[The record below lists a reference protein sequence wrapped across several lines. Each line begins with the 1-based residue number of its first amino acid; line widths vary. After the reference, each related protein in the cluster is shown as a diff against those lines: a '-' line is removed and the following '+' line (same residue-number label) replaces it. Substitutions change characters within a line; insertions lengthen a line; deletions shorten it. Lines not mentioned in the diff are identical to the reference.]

1 MPNVKRENMTQEQLE
16 RYKEHDRKKYIKFK
30 EERLQDAKDRY
41 AANPEAKKEYDK
53 EFRKTD
59 AGKKIS
65 RKAAWKKRGVIFETK
80 EELEKTN
87 LTYIRFPGID
97 GSTLNRQ
104 TLFNDG
110 YISSYCKSIGTSKMI
125 GVGLSHIKLY
135 EYIKENDT
143 HDYALILEDDIL
155 VTNPNLDYR
164 KEINDIV
171 ALYQNKEP
179 QWDIIRLHSMG
190 YGMGST
196 AAYIVNLKHIEK
208 FTSMNLHY
216 HIDIQQS
223 FSYNIINLNTL
234 FNTRDHMITYKNP
247 IYNLYFDNQKIGFY
261 VNCC

>member
-1 MPNVKRENMTQEQLE
+1 MSFNT
-16 RYKEHDRKKYIKFK
+16 YYINLDSQPL
-30 EERLQDAKDRY
+30 RNR
-41 AANPEAKKEYDK
+41 
-53 EFRKTD
+53 
-59 AGKKIS
+59 
-65 RKAAWKKRGVIFETK
+65 ETK

-97 GSTLNRQ
+97 GSNVNRQ
-104 TLFNDG
+104 SLVNDG
-110 YISSYCKSIGTSKMI
+110 YLSSFCKSIGTPKMI
-125 GVGLSHIKLY
+125 GAGVSHIKLY

-190 YGMGST
+190 NGIASA

-208 FTSMNLHY
+208 LTSMKLY
-216 HIDIQQS
+216 YYSDIQQS

-234 FNTRDHMITYKNP
+234 FNTRDHMVVYNNP
-247 IYNLYFDNQKIGFY
+247 LYNVYIDNQKIGFY
-261 VNCC
+261 VNNAAFMIFSYVVYFYHIFWAFVFIILFYIIIRVFRYLKRRNIIPF